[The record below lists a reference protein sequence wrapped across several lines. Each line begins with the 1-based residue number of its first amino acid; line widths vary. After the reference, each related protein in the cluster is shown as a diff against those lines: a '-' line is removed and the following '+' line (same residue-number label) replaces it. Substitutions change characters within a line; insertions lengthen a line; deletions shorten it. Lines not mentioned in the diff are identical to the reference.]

1 MLVSLCL
8 LWATVATGSVVLALW
23 FPSDRPEGRR
33 RTAAGVLHIVLA
45 VTAVSTLM
53 VLALGRSQGVGIAG
67 VGALGAAV
75 AVAVGIGTTVA
86 TRRWERRVSAGP
98 GTAVPVAALVI
109 HGALASV
116 AGLVTVM
123 AVGSWR

>member
-8 LWATVATGSVVLALW
+8 LWATAATGSVVLALW

-33 RTAAGVLHIVLA
+33 RTAAGLLHILLA

-53 VLALGRSQGVGIAG
+53 VFALGRSQGVGIAG
-67 VGALGAAV
+67 VGALAA

-98 GTAVPVAALVI
+98 GTAVPVAALVV
-109 HGALASV
+109 HGAFAGV